1 MEYDSKDENDDD
13 SNDENYYD
21 STSNDEETRNKS
33 KEMDEKKRGEFTN
46 IVLDA
51 EMKELIIRESKT
63 AQDPN
68 HPFYISKQTSYEIFH
83 DVLKAFM
90 IKNYN
95 KKPTQTDNLAYLLLL
110 GYPEHMVRN
119 FNSMSDLK
127 LAFTNI
133 EEESDFKPFGFERG
147 LWEHTCICNE
157 PICDVH
163 RFQNIH
169 SGINFNIGSV
179 CNNRYGLISKKN
191 PEYKSNNK
199 KLKEHKEKERERKE
213 GKPEGFYAKEKESKK
228 QEKEILKLK
237 KLDEKES
244 KKREKELNK
253 LNKNQPGCF
262 KLSNCVLCNKEGIYR
277 NNEIKICSKCI
288 PSNIKTK
295 HGQLSFVIQRN
306 NAYKDCVSCE
316 GEFIDIKNKT
326 QLCNI
331 CQEKWC
337 LEKCQMCPQNFL
349 KNKNLEQND
358 LYCPDCEDNLFK
370 CIDCE
375 RDIVKPSERC
385 YKCHHNFVNKITVKI
400 CDYCDDEFEVKEDG
414 KWKTCCSDC
423 YFDNRKL
430 EKCQDC
436 NDYFKKMKNENWR
449 TRCGP
454 CYYKNKNKV

>member
-1 MEYDSKDENDDD
+1 MEYDSEDET
-13 SNDENYYD
+13 Y
-21 STSNDEETRNKS
+21 STSNDEETRSKNK
-33 KEMDEKKRGEFTN
+33 EIDEKKRGEFTN

-51 EMKELIIRESKT
+51 EMKELIICESKT

-262 KLSNCVLCNKEGIYR
+262 KISNCVLCNKEGIYR

-349 KNKNLEQND
+349 KQKTVND
-358 LYCPDCEDNLFK
+358 LYCLDCDEKITN
-370 CIDCE
+370 CIDCN
-375 RDIVKPSERC
+375 RDILKPSERC
-385 YKCHHNFVNKITVKI
+385 GNCDHKFTNNLDSIICKYCKKEEFVKKGETWKKNCKDCYKKLVVTKQCITVN
-400 CDYCDDEFEVKEDG
+400 CYNTVTVMPDDS
-414 KWKTCCSDC
+414 WKTKCRSCC
-423 YFDNRKL
+423 
-430 EKCQDC
+430 
-436 NDYFKKMKNENWR
+436 
-449 TRCGP
+449 
-454 CYYKNKNKV
+454 